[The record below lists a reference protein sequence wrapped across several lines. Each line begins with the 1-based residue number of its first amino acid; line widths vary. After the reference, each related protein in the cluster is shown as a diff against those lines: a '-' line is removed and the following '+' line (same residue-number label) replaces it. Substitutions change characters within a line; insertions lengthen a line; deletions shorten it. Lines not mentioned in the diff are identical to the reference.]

1 MLFLY
6 TIFVIAVLFGATI
19 LVHELGHFL
28 VARRLGMVIEAFSIG
43 FGPAIWKKKVGEI
56 TYKIGLIP
64 FGGYVALPQMDPTGE
79 GKSEAGK
86 RSVPPAP
93 PWKRLLVALAGVAG
107 NMILAVILAWIVYLG
122 GQSYAPEQENSL
134 VGYVDT
140 NNAAFEAGL
149 RIGDQIESVN
159 GQSIR
164 TWEDFLVTGALYDD
178 LVLGVRA
185 ADGTEKTVA
194 VRTER
199 FLGARYVPG
208 LLPMSYCW
216 VLSVDAGSSADRAGI
231 RLGDRI
237 VELDGIRL
245 YSREH
250 LVMQVAECKDRTV
263 SALIE
268 RDGAPLTLE
277 VTPAYDE
284 ATKKVR
290 IGVVF
295 NTLDVKRPMAQIK
308 THAMLIVRLLRA
320 LVTPGQSRAAAQAV
334 GGPVAILGM
343 FWLYVQG
350 SFLMAL
356 WFTGMLNV
364 NLAILNIL
372 PIPVLDGGH
381 LLFALWEI
389 VTRRRP
395 GARVVNVLMNIF
407 AALIIALFAL
417 LLYRDTVR
425 MILPFF
431 RGESAEV
438 AATNGAPAAV
448 EAPVDPEAEHG
459 AESP

>member
-1 MLFLY
+1 
-6 TIFVIAVLFGATI
+6 
-19 LVHELGHFL
+19 
-28 VARRLGMVIEAFSIG
+28 
-43 FGPAIWKKKVGEI
+43 
-56 TYKIGLIP
+56 
-64 FGGYVALPQMDPTGE
+64 
-79 GKSEAGK
+79 EAG
-86 RSVPPAP
+86 V
-93 PWKRLLVALAGVAG
+93 
-107 NMILAVILAWIVYLG
+107 
-122 GQSYAPEQENSL
+122 
-134 VGYVDT
+134 
-140 NNAAFEAGL
+140 
-149 RIGDQIESVN
+149 RIGDSIETVN
-159 GQSIR
+159 GQSVR

-178 LVLGVRA
+178 LVLEVRA

-208 LLPMSYCW
+208 LMPMSYCW

-231 RLGDRI
+231 RPRDRI
-237 VELDGIRL
+237 VELNGVRL

-250 LVMQVAECKDRTV
+250 LIQQVAECRDKAV
-263 SALIE
+263 PVLIE
-268 RDGAPLTLE
+268 REGTPLTLE
-277 VTPAYDE
+277 VTPAYEE

-308 THAMLIVRLLRA
+308 THAFLIVRLLRA
-320 LVTPGQSRAAAQAV
+320 LLTPGQSRAAAQAV
-334 GGPVAILGM
+334 GGPVAIFGM

-364 NLAILNIL
+364 NLAIINIL

-381 LLFALWEI
+381 LMFALWEA
-389 VTRRRP
+389 VTRRP
-395 GARVVNVLMNIF
+395 PSARIVNALMNIF

-431 RGESAEV
+431 RGEPVEV
-438 AATNGAPAAV
+438 VATNGAPVAV
-448 EAPVDPEAEHG
+448 EAPAGPEAEHG